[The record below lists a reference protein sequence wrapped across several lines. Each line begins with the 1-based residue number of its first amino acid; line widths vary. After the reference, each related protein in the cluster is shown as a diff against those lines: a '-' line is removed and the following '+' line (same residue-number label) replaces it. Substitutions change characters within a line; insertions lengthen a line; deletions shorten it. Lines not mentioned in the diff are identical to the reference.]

1 MVKEVNALRRK
12 LAEEINEAK
21 LPPVVALLI
30 VDALRA
36 ELQQIVQ
43 MQEAAEAVAD
53 KAKPCAGSEKKA
65 EG

>member
-1 MVKEVNALRRK
+1 MVREVKALRRK
-12 LAEEINEAK
+12 LADEINGTK

-43 MQEAAEAVAD
+43 IQEAAEAVAD
-53 KAKPCAGSEKKA
+53 NTPPEKEKETEA
-65 EG
+65 